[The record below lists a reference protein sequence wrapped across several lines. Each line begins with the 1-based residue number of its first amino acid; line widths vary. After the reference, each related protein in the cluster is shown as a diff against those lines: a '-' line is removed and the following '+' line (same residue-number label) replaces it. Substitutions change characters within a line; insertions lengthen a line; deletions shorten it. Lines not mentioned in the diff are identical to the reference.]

1 VEVACNPHGTYFL
14 QKLIAFLAA
23 SRNRDLLL
31 LTEDI
36 LNHASRLA
44 TDERGTYVLQGLVFA
59 NPWAIELREFREL
72 FSMLRS

>member
-59 NPWAIELREFREL
+59 QLCQPLDTVFYVEKL
-72 FSMLRS
+72 